1 MNTRKLVSWALVASA
16 AAVGVA
22 ADRATAVTTASDP
35 YVQVR
40 ATSGSLSGLYN
51 VPIGDVFVFT
61 DVDQDIFFWQAP
73 SAVPI
78 LDGSTVV
85 ATLVSMT
92 VLAGRNTLPSGEVR
106 YGIDIDYQ
114 VVAGS
119 GGSGSLPTTFELFS
133 PTLFFD
139 TILNATAL
147 TSGTFG
153 GTDQNNDG
161 ITLTPGLPGGFA
173 YTTTYDAST
182 FQSLFDSA
190 LSNVSGGSVGV
201 GGPANPSFL
210 PIGTASSMQAKLK
223 FTVTAGDSAGG
234 TSTYSIAPAPG
245 AAALLGLGG
254 LLVGRRRR

>member
-16 AAVGVA
+16 AAIGIA
-22 ADRATAVTTASDP
+22 ADNATALTTASDP
-35 YVQVR
+35 YVTVR
-40 ATSGSLSGLYN
+40 ASSGALTGTYN
-51 VPIGDVFVFT
+51 VPLGDVFVFN
-61 DVDQDIFFWQAP
+61 DVDSDIFFWQTP

-92 VLAGRNTLPSGEVR
+92 VLAGRNTQPNGEVR

-114 VVAGS
+114 VIAGT

-173 YTTTYDAST
+173 YTTLYNAST
-182 FQSLFDSA
+182 FQSLFNSP
-190 LSNVSGGSVGV
+190 LSNVAGGSVGT
-201 GGPANPSFL
+201 GGPANPVFL
-210 PIGTASSMQAKLK
+210 PIGTASSMQAKLN
-223 FTVTAGDSAGG
+223 FTVTAGDAAGG

-254 LLVGRRRR
+254 LLAARRRR